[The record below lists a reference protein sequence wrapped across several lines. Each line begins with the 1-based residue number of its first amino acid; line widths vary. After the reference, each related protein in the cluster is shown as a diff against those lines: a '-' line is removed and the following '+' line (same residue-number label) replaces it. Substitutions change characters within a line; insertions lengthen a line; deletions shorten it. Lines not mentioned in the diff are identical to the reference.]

1 MVNRLKDE
9 NKRINDVLINTTS
22 AIINQQQG
30 LGKINKIKLN
40 YMILLFFNKKS
51 LNKKN

>member
-9 NKRINDVLINTTS
+9 NKRINDVLINTKS

-30 LGKINKIKLN
+30 LGNNEIRLKLK
-40 YMILLFFNKKS
+40 F
-51 LNKKN
+51 

>member
-9 NKRINDVLINTTS
+9 NKRINDVLINTKS

-30 LGKINKIKLN
+30 LGNYKISFTWGRL
-40 YMILLFFNKKS
+40 S
-51 LNKKN
+51 